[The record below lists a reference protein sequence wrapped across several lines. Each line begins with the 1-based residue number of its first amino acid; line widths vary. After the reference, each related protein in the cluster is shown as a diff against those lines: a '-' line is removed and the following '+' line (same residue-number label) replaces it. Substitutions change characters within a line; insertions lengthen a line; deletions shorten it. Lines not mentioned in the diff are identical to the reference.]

1 MLLLLLMMGAGLGG
15 EEKTVFFPGEI
26 LKTYNKLV
34 REQ

>member
-1 MLLLLLMMGAGLGG
+1 MGAGLGG
-15 EEKTVFFPGEI
+15 EEKTVFFFSGEI